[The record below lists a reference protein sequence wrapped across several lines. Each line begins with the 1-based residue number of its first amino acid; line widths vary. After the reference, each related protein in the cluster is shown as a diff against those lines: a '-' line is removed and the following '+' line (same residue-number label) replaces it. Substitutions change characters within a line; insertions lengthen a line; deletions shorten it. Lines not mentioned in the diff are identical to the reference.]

1 MSFEWDEEKGEANF
15 RKHGVRFTE
24 ASTIFKDLHGIELLD
39 LYNSEKEERWIRLE
53 ISKKMKLL
61 IVVCCE
67 RQTTN
72 AIRII
77 SARLAT
83 RAETQIYEKGHLSEK
98 NKIFQ
103 KQKQAK
109 YLKKLKSLKPFAW
122 MQRFLCGSKTRR
134 KRKALV
140 IKLF

>member
-1 MSFEWDEEKGEANF
+1 MSFEWDDEKDEANF

-24 ASTIFKDLHGIELLD
+24 ASMIFKDPHGIELLD
-39 LYNSEKEERWIRLE
+39 LYNSEEEERWIRLG

-61 IVVCCE
+61 IVVYCE

-83 RAETQIYEKGHLSEK
+83 RTETQI
-98 NKIFQ
+98 
-103 KQKQAK
+103 
-109 YLKKLKSLKPFAW
+109 
-122 MQRFLCGSKTRR
+122 
-134 KRKALV
+134 
-140 IKLF
+140 